1 MRVQRWVA
9 ATTLAIATVTASS
22 AYAAA
27 DPVSPDAAAS
37 AAPSAAV
44 PEGAVH
50 YRAVNTGAAAVIT
63 TDSGSMDVSDGIFR
77 IRSASGAVLAGIP
90 LSIRIDDVDYP
101 VEASISDHTATLTP
115 VALPFEDE
123 APWRT
128 RYERE
133 QAAFSR
139 AALQITTAAAGGAA
153 VGTAI
158 GGIAGCVGGA
168 LVGAVVTGILAALFG
183 AGPLAGCLAGI
194 AVGAGI
200 GAFAGALLVAAPVA
214 VASVIQYFTTVNEPF
229 VPKGQ
234 PAK

>member
-1 MRVQRWVA
+1 MRAQRWIA

-22 AYAAA
+22 AYATAG
-27 DPVSPDAAAS
+27 PVPSDAAA
-37 AAPSAAV
+37 PSGTV
-44 PEGAVH
+44 PDDAVH
-50 YRAVNTGAAAVIT
+50 YRAVNTVGAAEIT

-77 IRSASGAVLAGIP
+77 IRSASGVVLAGIP
-90 LSIRIDDVDYP
+90 LTIRVDDVDYP
-101 VEASISDHTATLTP
+101 VEASIRDHTATLTP

-194 AVGAGI
+194 AVGAGV

-214 VASVIQYFTTVNEPF
+214 VASVVQYFTTVNEPF